1 LWQASQADIDLTK
14 KLGNG
19 AKLFDIQVLDHIII
33 TSESYYSF
41 DDEDL
46 FFCSLFS
53 FHLFKN
59 ILRPFHKHGKWL
71 AMEIVQILCFR
82 NYRPE
87 SIIEIALTETRLPY
101 GSEILQKVLTGWIIL
116 PNWV

>member
-1 LWQASQADIDLTK
+1 MWQANQAGIDLTK

-19 AKLFDIQVLDHIII
+19 AKLLDIQVLDHIII
-33 TSESYYSF
+33 TTESYYSF
-41 DDEDL
+41 ADEGP

-82 NYRPE
+82 NYRSE
-87 SIIEIALTETRLPY
+87 SILEITLTETRLPY
-101 GSEILQKVLTGWIIL
+101 ASEILQKDRTV
-116 PNWV
+116 